1 VDRNA
6 SSKTLTV
13 YILNVRR
20 HFETQQLLITFWIM
34 ASLENL
40 YRLTEDD
47 IDKASKVLRD
57 AFIDYPTFRYLFP
70 EINERKEKL
79 RYVMRFFLKL
89 GLLHGEV
96 IAPSK
101 NIEGV
106 SIWYKSNNLNFGL
119 SSLIKAGLIS
129 TIYNLNIKLF
139 IKFKIL
145 GDAKKV
151 NRDKLLDNEYYFL
164 DLIGIAPS
172 YEKQGYARLLLDS
185 MIRKI
190 DKESMS
196 CFLETSNIRNIDYY
210 TRFGFSLLSNYKYH
224 GLESFCMIRN
234 QM

>member
-1 VDRNA
+1 
-6 SSKTLTV
+6 
-13 YILNVRR
+13 
-20 HFETQQLLITFWIM
+20 M
-34 ASLENL
+34 ASIENL
-40 YRLTEDD
+40 YRLSEND
-47 IDKASKVLRD
+47 IDKASMVLRD

-70 EINERKEKL
+70 EINERREKL
-79 RYVMRFFLKL
+79 RFVMKFFLKI

-96 IAPSK
+96 ISPSK

-106 SIWYKSNNLNFGL
+106 SIWYRSNNLKYGL

-129 TIYNLNIKLF
+129 TIYNLNIKSF
-139 IKFKIL
+139 IQFKKL
-145 GDAKKV
+145 GDVKKA

-185 MIRKI
+185 VLRKI

-196 CFLETSNIRNIDYY
+196 CFLETSNIKNIDYY
-210 TRFGFSLLSNYKYH
+210 NRFGFTLLSNYKYD

-234 QM
+234 